1 MWDMILDGHGG
12 WIVQACWRFEE
23 TMTFP
28 DTTWTVLAQATIHG
42 GESERAAL
50 GKLCERYWKPV
61 ASVMRSRGVPADRV
75 EDLTQD
81 FFVRLME
88 GGFFRRAERE
98 RGKFR
103 SFLMNALKNFL
114 ADDARRTMAEKRG
127 GQLERVEL
135 KDDVEMVEDDEMRF
149 DFAWAEALFDAAV
162 EEVGKGMTERRGERG
177 WEALRGFLTGTGP
190 TLDYRELG
198 DLLEIG
204 EGGAKAEVSRMRAKF
219 REQLRR
225 EVANT
230 VGAPH
235 EVDEELAYLKEVI
248 VQGAGGAD
256 V

>member
-1 MWDMILDGHGG
+1 MNGG
-12 WIVQACWRFEE
+12 
-23 TMTFP
+23 
-28 DTTWTVLAQATIHG
+28 D
-42 GESERAAL
+42 SERVAL

-61 ASVMRSRGVPADRV
+61 ASVIRARGAPADRV

-81 FFVRLME
+81 FFLKLME

-127 GQLERVEL
+127 GGMERVTL
-135 KDDVEMVEDDEMRF
+135 KDDVWTVEDDEMRF
-149 DFAWAEALFDAAV
+149 DLAWAEALFDTAV
-162 EEVGKGMTERRGERG
+162 EEVGKGMRERRGEKG
-177 WEALRGFLTGTGP
+177 WQALRGFLTGTGP

-204 EGGAKAEVSRMRAKF
+204 EGGAKSEVSRMRAKF

-235 EVDEELAYLKEVI
+235 EVDEELAYLREVI
-248 VQGAGGAD
+248 MRRSGGGDA
-256 V
+256 

>member
-1 MWDMILDGHGG
+1 MI
-12 WIVQACWRFEE
+12 
-23 TMTFP
+23 FP
-28 DTTWTVLAQATIHG
+28 DTTWTVLAEATMNG
-42 GESERAAL
+42 GEVERAAL

-61 ASVMRSRGVPADRV
+61 ASVMRARGVPADRV

-81 FFVRLME
+81 FFVKLIE

-103 SFLMNALKNFL
+103 SFLMHALKNFL

-127 GQLERVEL
+127 GQFERVEL
-135 KDDVEMVEDDEMRF
+135 KDDVWLVEDDEMRF
-149 DFAWAEALFDAAV
+149 DFAWAETLFDAAV
-162 EEVGKGMTERRGERG
+162 EEVGLWVKERRGERE
-177 WEALRGFLTGTGP
+177 WLALRGFLTGTGP

-198 DLLEIG
+198 GLMDMS

-219 REQLRR
+219 REHLRR
-225 EVANT
+225 EVGKT

-235 EVDEELAYLKEVI
+235 EVDEELAYLKELI
-248 VQGAGGAD
+248 VQGAGRGD